1 MNNGF
6 WIHEHV
12 ASLGSFTHRLFYT
25 EAFTHRTF
33 YTGKPLHGAARTHT
47 QKHLHSEAFTH
58 RSFDKGQH
66 LQRGLLHTDALTQS
80 SFTHLR
86 QVDRE
91 KLIEMTVMRGRMR
104 EDGGRR
110 RRRRRMRIAGMIPE
124 KNLRFLGKNLR
135 PWKKYNFIGKT
146 ISGFPWSSGPL
157 VLWSLGPLVPWSL
170 VLLIP

>member
-33 YTGKPLHGAARTHT
+33 YAGKPLHGAARTHT
-47 QKHLHSEAFTH
+47 QKHLHREAFTH
-58 RSFDKGQH
+58 RSFDTGQH

-80 SFTHLR
+80 SVTHLR

-91 KLIEMTVMRGRMR
+91 KLIEMTVMRGRLR

-110 RRRRRMRIAGMIPE
+110 RRRRRMRIAGMILE
-124 KNLRFLGKNLR
+124 KKS
-135 PWKKYNFIGKT
+135 T
-146 ISGFPWSSGPL
+146 SSGSL
-157 VLWSLGPLVPWSL
+157 VPWSLGPLVPGPLDPL
-170 VLLIP
+170 VPYPPHPGPSPFSSFDLPNTP